1 MLVLT
6 NKNINYQRYKY
17 PFNHLFLR
25 LLQIYRVN
33 VMPQKIVFATQHYQY
48 LKNRILDITGPSW
61 ENGVL
66 DIRDF
71 PDGEH
76 YHCILSN
83 VSNKEVILIGG
94 TIDDKETLELYDLAS
109 GCVQLGAFSLT
120 IIIPFFGY
128 STMERAVKYGEIVK
142 AKTRAVLFSSLPN
155 TSRGN
160 RIVMIDLHVDGI
172 TWYFENDVR
181 PVHLYAKE
189 LIKAAALEL
198 AAGQPFVL
206 ASTDAGRAK
215 WVESLANDLHVPAA
229 FVFKRRISGD
239 ETAITGINADVKGK
253 TVIIY
258 DDMIRTGGSL
268 IHAAESYHEAGAEE
282 ICVITTHG
290 IFAGNGFDKI
300 KKSGLIKK
308 VVCTDTHPNAL
319 TINDDMLEVKSVS
332 QLIIDYFHSQHS

>member
-1 MLVLT
+1 
-6 NKNINYQRYKY
+6 
-17 PFNHLFLR
+17 
-25 LLQIYRVN
+25 
-33 VMPQKIVFATQHYQY
+33 MPQKIIFATQHYKY
-48 LKNRILDITGPSW
+48 LKDRILAITGEAW
-61 ENGVL
+61 ENGEL
-66 DIRDF
+66 EIRDF

-76 YHCILSN
+76 YHRILSD
-83 VSNKEVILIGG
+83 VSHKEVVIIGG
-94 TIDDKETLELYDLAS
+94 TIDDQATLELFDLAS
-109 GCVQLGAFSLT
+109 GCIQLGAYSLT
-120 IIIPFFGY
+120 IIIPYFGY

-172 TWYFENDVR
+172 TWYFENDIR
-181 PVHLYAKE
+181 PVHLYAKGFV
-189 LIKAAALEL
+189 LNAAQEL
-198 AAGQPFVL
+198 AGNKPFVL

-229 FVFKRRISGD
+229 FVFKRRISGE
-239 ETAITGINADVKGK
+239 ETAITAISADVKDK

-268 IHAAESYHEAGAEE
+268 VHAAEAYHEAGAAG

-290 IFAGNGFDKI
+290 IFAGNGFERI
-300 KKSGLIKK
+300 KNSGLISK

-319 TINDDMLEVKSVS
+319 TIHDPMLEVRSVA
-332 QLIIDYFHSQHS
+332 QLIVDYFHYQSI

>member
-1 MLVLT
+1 
-6 NKNINYQRYKY
+6 
-17 PFNHLFLR
+17 
-25 LLQIYRVN
+25 
-33 VMPQKIVFATQHYQY
+33 MPQKIIFATQHYQY
-48 LKNRILDITGPSW
+48 LKDRILSIAGSAW
-61 ENGVL
+61 ENGEL

-76 YHCILSN
+76 YHRILSN
-83 VSNKEVILIGG
+83 VSNKEVILLGG

-109 GCVQLGAFSLT
+109 GCIQLGAYSLT

-189 LIKAAALEL
+189 FVMNTALEL
-198 AAGQPFVL
+198 AAGKPFVL

-229 FVFKRRISGD
+229 FAFKRRLSGD
-239 ETAITGINADVKGK
+239 ETAITAISADVKNK

-268 IHAAESYHEAGAEE
+268 IHAAQSYRDAGAGD
-282 ICVITTHG
+282 IFVITTHG
-290 IFAGNGFDKI
+290 IFAGNGFEKI
-300 KKSGLIKK
+300 KSSGLIKK
-308 VVCTDTHPNAL
+308 VVCTDTHPGAMA
-319 TINDDMLEVKSVS
+319 IKDPMLLVKSVD
-332 QLIIDYFHSQHS
+332 QLIFNYFQSQHS

>member
-1 MLVLT
+1 
-6 NKNINYQRYKY
+6 
-17 PFNHLFLR
+17 
-25 LLQIYRVN
+25 
-33 VMPQKIVFATQHYQY
+33 MPQKIIFATQHYQY
-48 LKNRILDITGPSW
+48 LKDRILTLINNRW
-61 ENGVL
+61 ENGQL
-66 DIRDF
+66 EIRDF

-76 YHCILSN
+76 YHRILSD

-109 GCVQLGAFSLT
+109 GSIQLGALSVD
-120 IIIPFFGY
+120 IVIPYFGY

-160 RIVMIDLHVDGI
+160 RIIMIDLHVDGI
-172 TWYFENDVR
+172 TWYFESGIR
-181 PVHLYAKE
+181 PTHLYAKDFVKE
-189 LIKAAALEL
+189 AAVEL
-198 AAGQPFVL
+198 ANGQPFVL

-229 FVFKRRISGD
+229 FVFKKRLSGE
-239 ETAITGINADVKGK
+239 ETAITAISADVNDK

-268 IHAAESYHEAGAEE
+268 IHAAEAYRDAGARE

-290 IFAGNGFDKI
+290 IFAGNGFQRI
-300 KKSGLIKK
+300 KKSGLFGRVI
-308 VVCTDTHPNAL
+308 CTDTHPNAL
-319 TINDDMLEVKSVS
+319 LIEDDLLRVKSVDK
-332 QLIIDYFHSQHS
+332 LIVESLTTAKPV

>member
-1 MLVLT
+1 
-6 NKNINYQRYKY
+6 
-17 PFNHLFLR
+17 
-25 LLQIYRVN
+25 
-33 VMPQKIVFATQHYQY
+33 MPQKIIFATQHYQY
-48 LKNRILDITGPSW
+48 LKDRILSIAGSAW
-61 ENGVL
+61 ENGEL

-76 YHCILSN
+76 YHRILSN
-83 VSNKEVILIGG
+83 VSNKEVILLGG

-109 GCVQLGAFSLT
+109 GCIQLGAYSLT

-189 LIKAAALEL
+189 FVMNTALEL
-198 AAGQPFVL
+198 AAGKPFVL

-229 FVFKRRISGD
+229 FAFKRRLSGD
-239 ETAITGINADVKGK
+239 ETAITAISADVKNK

-268 IHAAESYHEAGAEE
+268 IHAAQSYRDAGAGD
-282 ICVITTHG
+282 IFVITTHG
-290 IFAGNGFDKI
+290 IFAGNGFEKI
-300 KKSGLIKK
+300 KNSGLIKK
-308 VVCTDTHPNAL
+308 VVCTDTHPGAMAI
-319 TINDDMLEVKSVS
+319 TDPMLVVKSVD
-332 QLIIDYFHSQHS
+332 QLIFNYFQSQHS

>member
-1 MLVLT
+1 
-6 NKNINYQRYKY
+6 
-17 PFNHLFLR
+17 
-25 LLQIYRVN
+25 
-33 VMPQKIVFATQHYQY
+33 MPQKIIFATQHYQY
-48 LKNRILDITGPSW
+48 LKDRILSIAGSAW
-61 ENGVL
+61 ENGEL

-76 YHCILSN
+76 YHRILSN
-83 VSNKEVILIGG
+83 VSNKEVILLGG
-94 TIDDKETLELYDLAS
+94 TIDDQETLELYDLAS
-109 GCVQLGAFSLT
+109 GCIQLGAYSLT

-189 LIKAAALEL
+189 FVMNTALEL
-198 AAGQPFVL
+198 AAGKPFVL

-229 FVFKRRISGD
+229 FAFKRRLSGD
-239 ETAITGINADVKGK
+239 ETAITAISADVKNK

-268 IHAAESYHEAGAEE
+268 IHAAQSYRDAGAGD
-282 ICVITTHG
+282 IFVITTHG
-290 IFAGNGFDKI
+290 IFAGNGFEKI
-300 KKSGLIKK
+300 KNSGLIKK
-308 VVCTDTHPNAL
+308 VVCTDTHPGAMA
-319 TINDDMLEVKSVS
+319 IKDPMLLVKSVD
-332 QLIIDYFHSQHS
+332 QLIFNYFLSQHS

>member
-1 MLVLT
+1 
-6 NKNINYQRYKY
+6 
-17 PFNHLFLR
+17 
-25 LLQIYRVN
+25 
-33 VMPQKIVFATQHYQY
+33 MPQKIIFATQHYQY
-48 LKNRILDITGPSW
+48 LKDRILSIAGSAW
-61 ENGVL
+61 ENGEL

-76 YHCILSN
+76 YHRILSN
-83 VSNKEVILIGG
+83 VSNKEVILLGG
-94 TIDDKETLELYDLAS
+94 TIDDQETLELYDLAS
-109 GCVQLGAFSLT
+109 GCIQLGAYSLT

-189 LIKAAALEL
+189 FVMNTALEL
-198 AAGQPFVL
+198 AAGKPFVL

-229 FVFKRRISGD
+229 FAFKRRLSGD
-239 ETAITGINADVKGK
+239 ETAITAISADVKNK

-268 IHAAESYHEAGAEE
+268 IHAAQSYRDAGAGD
-282 ICVITTHG
+282 IFVITTHG
-290 IFAGNGFDKI
+290 IFAGNGFEKI
-300 KKSGLIKK
+300 KNSGLIKK
-308 VVCTDTHPNAL
+308 VVCTDTHPGAMA
-319 TINDDMLEVKSVS
+319 IKDPMLLVKSVD
-332 QLIIDYFHSQHS
+332 QLIFNYFQSQHS

>member
-1 MLVLT
+1 MLI
-6 NKNINYQRYKY
+6 NKNINYQHYKY
-17 PFNHLFLR
+17 PSNHLFLR
-25 LLQIYRVN
+25 LSQIYPVK
-33 VMPQKIVFATQHYQY
+33 VMPQKIIFATQHYQY
-48 LKNRILDITGPSW
+48 LKNKILSSTGATW
-61 ENGVL
+61 ENGEL
-66 DIRDF
+66 EIRDF

-76 YHCILSN
+76 YHRILSN

-94 TIDDKETLELYDLAS
+94 TIDDKATLELYDLAS
-109 GCVQLGAFSLT
+109 GCIQLGAFSLT

-181 PVHLYAKE
+181 PVHLYAKDFV
-189 LIKAAALEL
+189 KDAAMEL
-198 AAGQPFVL
+198 AAGKPFVL

-239 ETAITGINADVKGK
+239 ETAITAISADVKDK

-268 IHAAESYHEAGAEE
+268 IHAAESYHEAGAAN

-290 IFAGNGFDKI
+290 IFAGNGFEKI
-300 KKSGLIKK
+300 KQSGLIKK
-308 VVCTDTHPNAL
+308 VICTDTHPNAL
-319 TINDDMLEVKSVS
+319 TINDDMLQVKSVD
-332 QLIIDYFHSQHS
+332 QLIISYFNSQHS

>member
-1 MLVLT
+1 
-6 NKNINYQRYKY
+6 
-17 PFNHLFLR
+17 
-25 LLQIYRVN
+25 
-33 VMPQKIVFATQHYQY
+33 MPQKIIFATQHYEY
-48 LKNRILDITGPSW
+48 LKDRILSITGKAW
-61 ENGVL
+61 ENGEL
-66 DIRDF
+66 EIRDF

-76 YHCILSN
+76 YHRIISD
-83 VSNKEVILIGG
+83 VSYKEVVLIGG

-109 GCVQLGAFSLT
+109 GCAQLGAYSLT
-120 IIIPFFGY
+120 IIIPYFGY

-172 TWYFENDVR
+172 TWYFENDIR
-181 PVHLYAKE
+181 PVHLYAKSFVME
-189 LIKAAALEL
+189 AAQEL
-198 AAGQPFVL
+198 AGNHPYVL

-229 FVFKRRISGD
+229 FVFKRRISGE
-239 ETAITGINADVKGK
+239 ETAITAISADVKNK

-268 IHAAESYHEAGAEE
+268 IHAAEAYHDAGASD

-290 IFAGNGFDKI
+290 IFAGKGFERI
-300 KKSGLIKK
+300 KKSGLIRKII
-308 VVCTDTHPNAL
+308 CTDTHPNAL
-319 TINDDMLEVKSVS
+319 TIQDEMLEVKSVAP
-332 QLIIDYFHSQHS
+332 LIIDYFHFLPI